1 MGHQII
7 KQPDGLYAIYC
18 TGTDTIVGWDATAD
32 EVVAYFVEKAAEDAR
47 ERVVRILGH
56 VDAGNPKAAY
66 YQFAMTWEEAVA
78 NDKASTTVGFGDDLD
93 KEWP

>member
-7 KQPDGLYAIYC
+7 KQPDG
-18 TGTDTIVGWDATAD
+18 
-32 EVVAYFVEKAAEDAR
+32 
-47 ERVVRILGH
+47 
-56 VDAGNPKAAY
+56 
-66 YQFAMTWEEAVA
+66 WEEAVA